1 MGGYHMTK
9 KTVLSV
15 IIILAVAMPPLA
27 EAQFHDY
34 TFTTRQ
40 IRLGIEGE
48 FLDRL
53 ITWGEDQSETST
65 LRSYLFLCKPG
76 YEIREGTTIR
86 AILGYSLSNFNEMVF
101 RELPFSLELDTG
113 NIDGI
118 ALGGEALIRLIK
130 ISRFSISARA
140 QFVTYIGFKDEWGL
154 PGLNVEGTA
163 TGNPYW
169 SRFTAGPKISY
180 QVTEYLRPYLI
191 VNYDTLWGKVKMK
204 EEIEELTGE
213 QETTIESKS
222 SINFSIGTL
231 YEIIDRLDL
240 KVEAGILPFEEGVG
254 LSIALGAFYSF

>member
-1 MGGYHMTK
+1 MTK

-15 IIILAVAMPPLA
+15 MIILAVAIPPLA

-48 FLDRL
+48 FFDRL
-53 ITWGEDQSETST
+53 ITWGEGQSETST
-65 LRSYLFLCKPG
+65 LKSYLILCKPG
-76 YEIREGTTIR
+76 YEIREGATVR
-86 AILGYSLSNFNEMVF
+86 AVLGYSLSNFNEMVF

-118 ALGGEALIRLIK
+118 ALGGEALIRLLK
-130 ISRFSISARA
+130 ISRFSISAQA
-140 QFVTYIGFKDEWGL
+140 QFIYYLGFKDEWVL
-154 PGLNVEGTA
+154 PDINVEGTA
-163 TGNPYW
+163 AGTPSW
-169 SRFTAGPKISY
+169 SRFTVGPKISY

-204 EEIEELTGE
+204 EEIEELAGE
-213 QETTIESKS
+213 QEMKIESKS
-222 SINFSIGTL
+222 NISFLIGTH